1 MKDLWKNAQ
10 WIFADVKGEV
20 KDRYFEYTQTF
31 EARLGWIPL
40 LSNSHSKTC
49 SLEALKCQAL
59 SQLLGIQQ

>member
-31 EARLGWIPL
+31 EA
-40 LSNSHSKTC
+40 
-49 SLEALKCQAL
+49 EADRK
-59 SQLLGIQQ
+59 SVV